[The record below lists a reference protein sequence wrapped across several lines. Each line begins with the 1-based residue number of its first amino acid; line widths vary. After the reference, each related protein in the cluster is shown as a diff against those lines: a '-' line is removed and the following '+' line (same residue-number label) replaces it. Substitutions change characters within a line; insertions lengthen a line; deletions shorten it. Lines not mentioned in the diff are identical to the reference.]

1 MKKEMSFQEASEY
14 GHRVLKA
21 KEGTKEP
28 PSGMLPIEKLLVV
41 AFLVAVTLFVIMF
54 VPLPIII
61 LGVLVGLLVVAIMIL
76 FNMKNQPEEEC

>member
-21 KEGTKEP
+21 AEKKQETP
-28 PSGMLPIEKLLVV
+28 AGMLPIEKFLVV
-41 AFLVAVTLFVIMF
+41 SFLVAVTLFTIMF

-76 FNMKNQPEEEC
+76 LNMKKQPEEEC